1 MMQDSENTPPL
12 RGLDELEPVKNG
24 KLPPVHLW
32 HPDNCRDIDMR
43 IDRDGNWFYMGSP
56 IGRERMVRLF
66 SSILRRD
73 EDDRYYLVTPVEK
86 CGIEVED
93 VPFVVTGL
101 EVFGI
106 GQGQAVQ
113 LTTNVDDTVAVSELA
128 PLRFAESGEPGVHIP
143 YVLVRDRLEARVNRA
158 VFYDLVDLG
167 SIQPVDGTDWFG
179 LWSGGRFWP
188 IAPAADIDAV

>member
-1 MMQDSENTPPL
+1 MQDTEYTPPL
-12 RGLDELEPVKNG
+12 RGLDELVPEKNG

-43 IDRDGNWFYMGSP
+43 IDRDGDWFYMGSP
-56 IGRERMVRLF
+56 IGRERMVKLF

-73 EDDRYYLVTPVEK
+73 EDDRYYLVTPVEM

-101 EVFGI
+101 KVSGS
-106 GQGQAVQ
+106 GQGQTVQ
-113 LTTNVDDTVAVSELA
+113 LTTNVDDSVAVGELA
-128 PLRFAESGEPGVHIP
+128 PLRFAQSDEPGVYIP

-167 SIQPVDGTDWFG
+167 SVQSLDGTDWFG